1 MDRPGECAR
10 IEWLTDRV
18 FQRFTRG
25 ESHDTPL
32 RNLDRRTRLR
42 VASGARLALTGLER
56 AEADERDRV
65 AFLQRPGDAVDQRF
79 NCGGGAGFRRTGIFR
94 NLRNQC
100 LLVHGD
106 APRDGAFIPQAAF
119 FCEKYSSARCS
130 VTSVVGAAE
139 PNSMS
144 GSSTCNSG

>member
-1 MDRPGECAR
+1 MCADRMVNGPSLSVQCLLA
-10 IEWLTDRV
+10 LQDALSHRV
-18 FQRFTRG
+18 LQRFALR

-79 NCGGGAGFRRTGIFR
+79 NCGGGAGFRRTG
-94 NLRNQC
+94 
-100 LLVHGD
+100 
-106 APRDGAFIPQAAF
+106 
-119 FCEKYSSARCS
+119 
-130 VTSVVGAAE
+130 
-139 PNSMS
+139 
-144 GSSTCNSG
+144 